1 MVRKLRVTGESVR
14 IDERLGRLPGV
25 FARFDGVVAAF
36 LHGSY
41 GTPHQTPLSD
51 VDLAVVYRRE
61 RLPDL
66 RELANL
72 QGDVEDALGLEDVS
86 VTVLN
91 RTPLPFQF
99 RVLTN
104 GRLLYVADPVALA
117 DFREHVCKLYGDFEP
132 DYRRLALDYDRALKQ
147 AYAPMVEMPPPG
159 TAGGPADSGDQRT
172 QDSAK
177 APVGP
182 HSPAG
187 PTGSDAAASGPAGS
201 GNPAP
206 ADEPGRPMAGPRR
219 DGPEG
224 VPEAQPTRPV
234 MNVEPPTT
242 TLGVIDREK
251 VRDKLD
257 FIRRNLV
264 HLEALARR
272 GPAALR
278 DDKIAEAAAVH
289 MLQTS
294 IEAMIDVANH
304 VVARLGLGVPKGYRE
319 AFDLLV
325 EAGIL
330 PAEAWATFHRIVRF
344 RHRAV
349 HLYDTISPEEVHA
362 ILACPM
368 GDFDLCIGAV
378 VRRFF

>member
-1 MVRKLRVTGESVR
+1 MVRKLRVTGEFLRV
-14 IDERLGRLPGV
+14 DERLGRLPGV
-25 FARFDGVVAAF
+25 FARFDGLVAAF

-51 VDLAVVYRRE
+51 VDLAVVYRPE

-91 RTPLPFQF
+91 RTPLPFQL
-99 RVLTN
+99 RVLTD
-104 GRLLYVADPVALA
+104 GRVLYVADPVALA
-117 DFREHVCKLYGDFEP
+117 DFRERVCKLYGDFEP
-132 DYRRLALDYDRALKQ
+132 DYRRLALDYDRALKE
-147 AYAPMVEMPPPG
+147 AYAPLKEACTLLKEACAPMDEVPPSHS
-159 TAGGPADSGDQRT
+159 SGES
-172 QDSAK
+172 QDSARARIRGRAK
-177 APVGP
+177 GEDPDPG
-182 HSPAG
+182 G
-187 PTGSDAAASGPAGS
+187 PTTP
-201 GNPAP
+201 
-206 ADEPGRPMAGPRR
+206 DEPGRPAADPPRN
-219 DGPEG
+219 GAEG
-224 VPEAQPTRPV
+224 VPETRPA
-234 MNVEPPTT
+234 MNGEPPTT

-251 VRDKLD
+251 VRDKID

-264 HLEALARR
+264 QLEALARR

-304 VVARLGLGVPKGYRE
+304 IVARLGLGVPKSYRE
-319 AFDLLV
+319 AIDLLV

-330 PAEAWATFHRIVRF
+330 PAEHRATFHRMVRF
-344 RHRAV
+344 RNRAV
-349 HLYDTISPEEVHA
+349 HLYDTISPEEVHG
-362 ILACPM
+362 ILAHRL
-368 GDFDLCIGAV
+368 GDFDLFIGAV
-378 VRRFF
+378 VRRLF

>member
-1 MVRKLRVTGESVR
+1 MVRKPRVTGEFVR
-14 IDERLGRLPGV
+14 VDERLYRLPGV
-25 FARFDGVVAAF
+25 FARFDGLVAAF

-41 GTPHQTPLSD
+41 STAHQTPLSD
-51 VDLAVVYRRE
+51 VDLAVVYRAE

-66 RELANL
+66 RELVDL
-72 QGDVEDALGLEDVS
+72 QGAVEDALDLEDGF

-91 RTPLPFQF
+91 RTPLPFRF
-99 RVLTN
+99 RVLAN
-104 GRLLYVADPVALA
+104 GRLLYVTDPVALA
-117 DFREHVCKLYGDFEP
+117 DFRERVCKLYGDFAP
-132 DYRRLALDYDRALKQ
+132 DYRRLALDYDRALKE
-147 AYAPMVEMPPPG
+147 AYAPMVEIAPPG
-159 TAGGPADSGDQRT
+159 PSGGPVDSGDQRT
-172 QDSAK
+172 TDADE
-177 APVGP
+177 APVTP
-182 HSPAG
+182 YSPAG
-187 PTGSDAAASGPAGS
+187 LPRSDAAGSGSAGS
-201 GNPAP
+201 GNPGP
-206 ADEPGRPMAGPRR
+206 ADEPGRPTAGPRR

-224 VPEAQPTRPV
+224 VPETRPT
-234 MNVEPPTT
+234 MNGEPPTT
-242 TLGVIDREK
+242 PLGVIDREK

-304 VVARLGLGVPKGYRE
+304 VVARLGLGVPRSYRE

-325 EAGIL
+325 QAGIF
-330 PAEAWATFHRIVRF
+330 PAQHRAAFHRMVRF
-344 RHRAV
+344 RNRAV
-349 HLYDTISPEEVHA
+349 HLCDRISPEEVHA
-362 ILACPM
+362 ILARPM

>member
-1 MVRKLRVTGESVR
+1 MVRKLRVTGEFVR
-14 IDERLGRLPGV
+14 VDERLYRLPGV
-25 FARFDGVVAAF
+25 FARFDGLVAAF

-51 VDLAVVYRRE
+51 VDLAVVYRAE

-72 QGDVEDALGLEDVS
+72 QGAVEDALGLEDVS

-99 RVLTN
+99 RGLTN
-104 GRLLYVADPVALA
+104 GGLLYVADPVALA
-117 DFREHVCKLYGDFEP
+117 DFRERVCKLYGDFDP
-132 DYRRLALDYDRALKQ
+132 DYRRLALDYDRALKE
-147 AYAPMVEMPPPG
+147 AYAPMYGVPPSHSSGGSQDPG
-159 TAGGPADSGDQRT
+159 RAKGEGPDPGGPT
-172 QDSAK
+172 
-177 APVGP
+177 
-182 HSPAG
+182 
-187 PTGSDAAASGPAGS
+187 PT
-201 GNPAP
+201 
-206 ADEPGRPMAGPRR
+206 DEPGWPMAGPRR
-219 DGPEG
+219 DGPER
-224 VPEAQPTRPV
+224 VPEDRPAINGGSPAAP
-234 MNVEPPTT
+234 M
-242 TLGVIDREK
+242 GVIDREK
-251 VRDKLD
+251 VRDKLE

-278 DDKIAEAAAVH
+278 DDKIAEGAAVH

-304 VVARLGLGVPKGYRE
+304 VVARLGLGVPKSYRE
-319 AFDLLV
+319 AFDPPV
-325 EAGIL
+325 EAGRL
-330 PAEAWATFHRIVRF
+330 PAEHRSTFHRMVRF
-344 RHRAV
+344 RNRAV

>member
-1 MVRKLRVTGESVR
+1 MVRKLRVTGELVR
-14 IDERLGRLPGV
+14 VDERLRRLPGV

-51 VDLAVVYRRE
+51 VDLAVVYRPE

-72 QGDVEDALGLEDVS
+72 QGNVEDALGIEDVS

-91 RTPLPFQF
+91 RTPLSFQF
-99 RVLTN
+99 RVLTS

-117 DFREHVCKLYGDFEP
+117 DLRERVCKLYGDFEP
-132 DYRRLALDYDRALKQ
+132 DYRRFALDYDRALKE
-147 AYAPMVEMPPPG
+147 AYAPLKEAFAPMDEVPPSHCSGGSQDPG
-159 TAGGPADSGDQRT
+159 KAKGEGPDPGGPT
-172 QDSAK
+172 
-177 APVGP
+177 PP
-182 HSPAG
+182 
-187 PTGSDAAASGPAGS
+187 
-201 GNPAP
+201 
-206 ADEPGRPMAGPRR
+206 DEPGRSTAGPRR

-224 VPEAQPTRPV
+224 VSETRPA
-234 MNVEPPTT
+234 MNGEPPTT

-264 HLEALARR
+264 HLKALARR
-272 GPAALR
+272 GPATLR

-304 VVARLGLGVPKGYRE
+304 VVARLGLGVPKSYRE

-330 PAEAWATFHRIVRF
+330 PAEHRATFHRMVRF
-344 RHRAV
+344 RNRAV

-362 ILACPM
+362 ILARHL
-368 GDFDLCIGAV
+368 GDFDLFIGAV
-378 VRRFF
+378 VRQFF